1 MKLCRTLMML
11 GGGFLALGATHA
23 LAQTGQMPMP
33 MGGPMTWGMVAFCV
47 LLVVVL
53 LLGAAALIKYLFFR

>member
-1 MKLCRTLMML
+1 MKFCRTLMML
-11 GGGFLALGATHA
+11 AAPLLAVGATRA

-33 MGGPMTWGMVAFCV
+33 MGGSMTWGMVAICALFV
-47 LLVVVL
+47 IVL